1 MMKSTVNTR
10 IGRRTRGMLGLLVL
24 GGALVTG
31 AAHVQAAPSSTAQ
44 AAPITAAAPRD
55 QRASTF
61 GTNMRAITT
70 AALNQRSGPG
80 TSYRVQQVIPADTS
94 VFITAG
100 PTNGNWYTV
109 SYNNQVGYVSGAYL
123 LQGPSE
129 PYTNGTTTATLNL
142 RTGPGTG
149 YRVQQVIPAG
159 ATVFVNQ
166 GPTSGWYNGNYTG
179 VGGYVASAYV
189 RIP

>member
-1 MMKSTVNTR
+1 MNGTVNTR
-10 IGRRTRGMLGLLVL
+10 IGRRTRGMLGLLAL

-44 AAPITAAAPRD
+44 AAQITAAAPLE
-55 QRASTF
+55 QRSSTL
-61 GTNMRAITT
+61 GTNMNAITT
-70 AALNQRSGPG
+70 AAVNQRSGPG
-80 TSYRVQQVIPADTS
+80 TSYQVQQVIPADTS

-109 SYNNQVGYVSGAYL
+109 RYNNQVGYVSGAYL

-129 PYTNGTTTATLNL
+129 RYTNGTTTAAVNL
-142 RTGPGTG
+142 RTGPGTN
-149 YRVQQVIPAG
+149 YQVQQVIPAG

-166 GPTSGWYNGNYTG
+166 GPTNGWYKVTYNG

-189 RIP
+189 RLP